1 MVINEGVKYRGR
13 SSFQNLPLREVLR
26 ICFSHHLTSFKFF
39 WGFFSFFFFL
49 FTSFSM
55 CFSCFFFF
63 FWCCHFLFPSTLC
76 VHFFFGLLFLFL
88 CNFIHIFFYC
98 CCLFFLVNLA
108 FKTFS
113 IICSPF
119 ESPWIIVVLSFLLI
133 QLSKHLH

>member
-1 MVINEGVKYRGR
+1 V
-13 SSFQNLPLREVLR
+13 
-26 ICFSHHLTSFKFF
+26 FF
-39 WGFFSFFFFL
+39 MFFFFFL
-49 FTSFSM
+49 GVVTFYFHLLYV
-55 CFSCFFFF
+55 CI
-63 FWCCHFLFPSTLC
+63 
-76 VHFFFGLLFLFL
+76 FFFGLLFLFL
-88 CNFIHIFFYC
+88 CKFVRIFFYC

>member
-26 ICFSHHLTSFKFF
+26 IFFLVIIQLALSFF
-39 WGFFSFFFFL
+39 GVFFFFL

-55 CFSCFFFF
+55 CFSCFFFLGVVTFYFHLLYVCIF
-63 FWCCHFLFPSTLC
+63 FLGF
-76 VHFFFGLLFLFL
+76 LFLFL
-88 CNFIHIFFYC
+88 YKFIHIFFYC

>member
-26 ICFSHHLTSFKFF
+26 FFFSHHLTSFKFF
-39 WGFFSFFFFL
+39 WGFFLFSFYLFFHVFFMFFFFFL
-49 FTSFSM
+49 GVVTFYFHLLYV
-55 CFSCFFFF
+55 CI
-63 FWCCHFLFPSTLC
+63 
-76 VHFFFGLLFLFL
+76 FFFGLLFLFL
-88 CNFIHIFFYC
+88 CKFVRIFFYC